1 MLCNHALCHACA
13 LFVLLCMMLT
23 YFAQC
28 SLDLILS
35 CDIQCLIHV
44 FVMHDVAFEVF
55 SLTQSSGNPLDVTL
69 FHFLSWPREG
79 SPPIDS
85 ILKMMGEVEYKQR
98 DSKGPLM
105 VMCE

>member
-1 MLCNHALCHACA
+1 MHSVLWISFSVVTQDAQCMLLS
-13 LFVLLCMMLT
+13 CMMLPSK
-23 YFAQC
+23 Y
-28 SLDLILS
+28 I
-35 CDIQCLIHV
+35 
-44 FVMHDVAFEVF
+44 F
-55 SLTQSSGNPLDVTL
+55 SPTQSSGNPLDVTL

-85 ILKMMGEVEYKQR
+85 MLKMMGEVENKQR

>member
-1 MLCNHALCHACA
+1 MCRNHAKVRLGDDYSAGCREEPGMYVSMQVSNVGTCY
-13 LFVLLCMMLT
+13 MMLPSK
-23 YFAQC
+23 Y
-28 SLDLILS
+28 I
-35 CDIQCLIHV
+35 
-44 FVMHDVAFEVF
+44 F
-55 SLTQSSGNPLDVTL
+55 SSTQRSGNPLDVTI

-85 ILKMMGEVEYKQR
+85 MLKMMGEVENKQR